1 MRVTQRVRVFE
12 TQWVTGSGSHFASW
26 EDGVR
31 YFLRDQWCWHA
42 IQDVLFAAVASIEA
56 PHHPLYLSQQQES
69 ADALAATF
77 RKIWTQQTDLFNT
90 YSWRPGAVLQVA
102 AEVAPHFL
110 SGTIDRRRWRE
121 LDRIGRTG
129 SLAHEWVNARSRA
142 FDTLLNRAVRQRNAI
157 VHGQALVPAVID
169 SVEPFLDV
177 LGGGLVRRWIDAAG
191 GGTTVEQ
198 ELETSR
204 AALRARFDGLP
215 AEPSGFALWPAAD

>member
-1 MRVTQRVRVFE
+1 MR
-12 TQWVTGSGSHFASW
+12 

-31 YFLRDQWCWHA
+31 HFLRDQWCWHA
-42 IQDVLFAAVASIEA
+42 IQDALFAAVASIEA
-56 PHHPLYLSQQQES
+56 PHHLLHLTRQQES
-69 ADALAATF
+69 ADALAAAF
-77 RKIWTQQTDLFNT
+77 KEIWTQQADLFNT
-90 YSWRPGAVLQVA
+90 YSWRPGAVLQLA

-129 SLAHEWVNARSRA
+129 TAAREWVEARSRA
-142 FDTLLNRAVRQRNAI
+142 FDTLLNRAVRQRNAT

-198 ELETSR
+198 ELESSR
-204 AALRARFDGLP
+204 ARLRARFDGLP
-215 AEPSGFALWPAAD
+215 DEPSGFALWPAAD